1 MNTALITGAS
11 SGIGRDI
18 ARELSARGWSLILAA
33 RRRDRLEALARELH
47 TPCRIC
53 VCDLS
58 REEEVRALYDD
69 LHTEPVELLV
79 NAAGFGL
86 QGEFLGTDLDRE
98 LEMLR
103 VNLHAPHIL
112 TKLFLRDMVARDHG
126 SILNVAS
133 SAGFMAGPFFS
144 TYYASKNYVVRLTQA
159 IYEELRIRGSHVSVS
174 CLCPGPVDTEF
185 NRVAGATFGVKPM
198 SSRDVAR
205 IAVDGTLKKR
215 LTIIPGAGM
224 KLSVLAA
231 RLAPEKLLLRINGR
245 IQKNKGKK

>member
-33 RRRDRLEALARELH
+33 RRRDRLEALARELN

-58 REEEVRALYDD
+58 CEEEVRALHSG

-103 VNLHAPHIL
+103 VNLQAPHML
-112 TKLFLRDMVARDHG
+112 TKLFLKDMVERDHG
-126 SILNVAS
+126 FILNVAS

-159 IYEELRIRGSHVSVS
+159 IYEELRIRGSHVSIS

-185 NRVAGATFGVKPM
+185 NRVAGATFGVRPM

-215 LTIIPGAGM
+215 LTIIPGVGM

>member
-18 ARELSARGWSLILAA
+18 ARELSARGWRLILAA
-33 RRRDRLEALARELH
+33 RRRDRLEALAHELS

-58 REEEVRALYDD
+58 RENEVRALHDA
-69 LHTEPVELLV
+69 LNEPVELLV
-79 NAAGFGL
+79 NAAGFGQ
-86 QGEFLGTDLDRE
+86 QGEFLSTDLDRE

-103 VNLHAPHIL
+103 VNIQAVHIL
-112 TKLFLRDMVARDHG
+112 TKLFLRDMVQRDHG
-126 SILNVAS
+126 YILNVAS

-144 TYYASKNYVVRLTQA
+144 SYYASKNYVVRLTQA
-159 IYEELRIRGSHVSVS
+159 IYEELRTRGSRVSVS

-185 NRVAGATFGVKPM
+185 NQVAGASFGVRAM
-198 SSRDVAR
+198 SSRDAAR
-205 IAVDGTLKKR
+205 IAVEGTLKHR
-215 LTIIPGAGM
+215 LTIIPGIGM

-245 IQKNKGKK
+245 IQKNKGRK

>member
-18 ARELSARGWSLILAA
+18 ARELSARGWSLILTA

-58 REEEVRALYDD
+58 REEEVRALYDN

-103 VNLHAPHIL
+103 VNLHATHIL
-112 TKLFLRDMVARDHG
+112 TKLFLRDMAARDHG

-159 IYEELRIRGSHVSVS
+159 IYEELRTRGSHVSVS